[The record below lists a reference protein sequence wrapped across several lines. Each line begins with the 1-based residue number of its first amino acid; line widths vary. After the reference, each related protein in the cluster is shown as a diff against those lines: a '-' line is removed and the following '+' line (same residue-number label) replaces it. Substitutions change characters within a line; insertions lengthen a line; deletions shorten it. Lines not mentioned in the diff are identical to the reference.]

1 MITSVSDASPMIT
14 SVFDASPIRAGII
27 SLPRCAG
34 IYIKLKLVHSCS
46 SLLSFTFKT
55 NFLNFVQ
62 KKGKIFPD
70 MEPKQ

>member
-34 IYIKLKLVHSCS
+34 IYIKLKLVHSVS
-46 SLLSFTFKT
+46 V
-55 NFLNFVQ
+55 N
-62 KKGKIFPD
+62 IFRNGGRNMYIEIPY
-70 MEPKQ
+70 EVLFFP